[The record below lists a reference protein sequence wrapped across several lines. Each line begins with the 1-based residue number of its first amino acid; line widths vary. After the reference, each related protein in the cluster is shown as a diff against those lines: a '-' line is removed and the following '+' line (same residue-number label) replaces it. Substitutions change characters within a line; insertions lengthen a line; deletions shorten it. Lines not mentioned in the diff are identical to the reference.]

1 MPKVLIVDDEANI
14 RESLADILS
23 DEGYEIGMAGS
34 GEEALEAIRRESP
47 EIVLLDIWLPGMD
60 GVEALKQIKA
70 QHEDLPVVMI
80 TGHGT
85 IELAVKTTKMGA
97 YDFMQKPL
105 SIERVLLTVKRA
117 LERSCLEK
125 ENRTLKETAMGSLR
139 LVGDSAAINALREQV
154 ELAAKSSSKVLIT
167 GESGSGKEL
176 VARLLHELSPRKEM
190 PFVELNCAAIP
201 QELIESELFGHE
213 KGSFTGAQES
223 RRGKFE
229 LADTGS
235 FFLDEVGD
243 MSLTTQA
250 KVLRAI
256 ETQEFQRVGGAKK
269 IKVDVRVI
277 AATNKDLA
285 REVKNGAFRED
296 LYYRLNVIPI
306 EMPPLRNHRDDIPAL
321 VDHFLKSLAAEYGR
335 SPKDITKEAMKKLS
349 AYPWPGN
356 VRELRNVVE
365 RLVIMGTSEI
375 IEEGDLLFLGQ
386 QQRTDDYF
394 GYGGLKE
401 AKDAFERD
409 YLAKKLSENNWN
421 ISKTAEALGVERSN
435 LHRKIKSYGIDV
447 PRGTKE

>member
-306 EMPPLRNHRDDIPAL
+306 EVPPLRNHRDDIPAL
-321 VDHFLKSLAAEYGR
+321 AGHFLKSLAAGYGR

-365 RLVIMGTSEI
+365 RLVIMGTSEL

>member
-1 MPKVLIVDDEANI
+1 MPRVLIVDDEANI

-23 DEGYEIGMAGS
+23 DEGYEIDMAGS
-34 GEEALEAIRRESP
+34 GEEAMEAIRRRPP

-60 GVEALKQIKA
+60 GAETLKQIRA
-70 QHEDLPVVMI
+70 QYEGLPVVMI

-97 YDFMQKPL
+97 YDFMEKPL

-117 LERSCLEK
+117 LERSRLEK
-125 ENRTLKETAMGSLR
+125 ENQTLRESAKGSLR
-139 LVGDSAAINALREQV
+139 LVGSSVAMEALRQQV
-154 ELAAKSSSKVLIT
+154 ELAAKSFSKVLIT

-176 VARLLHELSPRKEM
+176 VARLLHELSPRKDM

-229 LADTGS
+229 LVDNGS
-235 FFLDEVGD
+235 FFLDEIGD

-306 EMPPLRNHRDDIPAL
+306 EVPPLRSRRDDVPAL
-321 VDHFLKSLAAEYGR
+321 AGHFLKSLAAEYGR
-335 SPKDITKEAMKKLS
+335 APKSITAEAMKKLS

-356 VRELRNVVE
+356 VRELKNVME
-365 RLVIMGTSEI
+365 RLIIMSAGETISED
-375 IEEGDLLFLGQ
+375 DLHFLGQ
-386 QQRTDDYF
+386 EQRDDYS

-409 YLAKKLSENNWN
+409 YLVKKLSENNWN
-421 ISKTAEALGVERSN
+421 ISKTAEALGIERSN
-435 LHRKIKSYGIDV
+435 LHRKIKAYGIDV